1 MSCPYS
7 KRKHSQLGVEDTTR
21 PQEDKLH
28 FEGGKT
34 DHLSD
39 CSAMRFSDIK
49 VTKVSIWTIF
59 QSWFSED
66 NPSVSRGNAENEEGR
81 KTA

>member
-1 MSCPYS
+1 MSCPHS
-7 KRKHSQLGVEDTTR
+7 KGKHSQLGVEDTTR

-49 VTKVSIWTIF
+49 VTKKGFHLGNFSILVF
-59 QSWFSED
+59 
-66 NPSVSRGNAENEEGR
+66 
-81 KTA
+81 